1 MSCEECD
8 QIQDK
13 AFDKN
18 IPETVPIVYVRVG
31 NSNMAIVGCQKHCKE
46 IIDKLRGEDL
56 TERDKKVVEIVE
68 DCRVWRNTFI
78 TKKELI
84 KKLEEAFPEK

>member
-31 NSNMAIVGCQKHCKE
+31 NSNMAIVGCKKHCKE
-46 IIDKLRGEDL
+46 IIDKLRGE
-56 TERDKKVVEIVE
+56 K
-68 DCRVWRNTFI
+68 
-78 TKKELI
+78 
-84 KKLEEAFPEK
+84 